1 MASTNPYCLH
11 FAGYKE
17 TIVNL
22 SSRSDTMQGIYHRIT
37 YQKERLDKK
46 LSDYKSRWAYQNHH
60 RKEDLKSYTKHYD
73 KFIEYKNLL
82 LKKFSE
88 DDIEK
93 EMEKSRERGW
103 RKEMGSWDS
112 VLSPQQVA
120 KLPVYEHGTPDS
132 D

>member
-11 FAGYKE
+11 FDGYKE

-22 SSRSDTMQGIYHRIT
+22 SSRSDTVPGIYHRIT

-46 LSDYKSRWAYQNHH
+46 LEEYNSKH

-73 KFIEYKNLL
+73 KFVEYKKLL
-82 LKKFSE
+82 MKRFSE

-112 VLSPQQVA
+112 VLSPEEV
-120 KLPVYEHGTPDS
+120 GFR
-132 D
+132 

>member
-22 SSRSDTMQGIYHRIT
+22 SSRSDTVQGIYHRIT

-60 RKEDLKSYTKHYD
+60 RKEDLKSYTKHHD

-82 LKKFSE
+82 W
-88 DDIEK
+88 
-93 EMEKSRERGW
+93 KS
-103 RKEMGSWDS
+103 S
-112 VLSPQQVA
+112 V
-120 KLPVYEHGTPDS
+120 KMI
-132 D
+132 